1 VQLLTINEL
10 RDVDPAATLTAY
22 ARPGDYR
29 HRSRNLLSSR
39 TRIRAQVERL
49 AEVQHAENVRAE
61 TLRAQ
66 HQLAPLPGATQHVW
80 LGQ

>member
-1 VQLLTINEL
+1 MT
-10 RDVDPAATLTAY
+10 TT
-22 ARPGDYR
+22 
-29 HRSRNLLSSR
+29 
-39 TRIRAQVERL
+39 T
-49 AEVQHAENVRAE
+49 HAENVRAE

>member
-1 VQLLTINEL
+1 MTTFERWAVIDAEPNEAEM
-10 RDVDPAATLTAY
+10 RAKID
-22 ARPGDYR
+22 RQ
-29 HRSRNLLSSR
+29 
-39 TRIRAQVERL
+39 RIRAQAERL

-66 HQLAPLPGATQHVW
+66 HAALPGAAQHCW

>member
-1 VQLLTINEL
+1 MTTFERWAVIDAEPNEAEM
-10 RDVDPAATLTAY
+10 RAKVD
-22 ARPGDYR
+22 RQ
-29 HRSRNLLSSR
+29 
-39 TRIRAQVERL
+39 RIRAQAERL